1 MIRITNIETLPNE
14 ILLYIFSYLS
24 WFDMLTSL
32 WSLNIR
38 FNSLVCSTLS
48 INDNLLTLGLS
59 YNKCS
64 TLLPLIFKSSSLCS
78 SIQHVHCDKKNSMT
92 CDLIYQWLFNDKKI
106 FHFPNLKSL
115 ILIACIGCQKS
126 IEPVFQCLFHLIE
139 NQLDELA
146 LTFNGTIFRDCI
158 NKRENLSNISDEG
171 N

>member
-1 MIRITNIETLPNE
+1 MIRRTNIETLPNE

-24 WFDMLTSL
+24 WFNMLTSL

-48 INDNLLTLGLS
+48 INDNLLTLALS

-64 TLLPLIFKSSSLCS
+64 TLFPLIFKSSSLSS
-78 SIQHVHCDKKNSMT
+78 SIQHIHIDERNSMT

-106 FHFPNLKSL
+106 LHFPNLKSL
-115 ILIACIGCQKS
+115 ILIEYQKS
-126 IEPVFQCLFHLIE
+126 IEPIFQCLFHLIE

-146 LTFNGTIFRDCI
+146 LTFNGIIFTGRSSV
-158 NKRENLSNISDEG
+158 KQNLSEISDKD